1 MSARLSF
8 TAGFMVR
15 RRARF
20 MGESFGLKVK
30 EFKGLLESGF
40 VMEGDGKDIEM
51 MWAWLEA
58 QEGRG
63 RKRNP

>member
-1 MSARLSF
+1 
-8 TAGFMVR
+8 
-15 RRARF
+15 